1 MSASIQECLGSWI
14 ILVFSGWILMTIQR
28 QSIHWKC
35 PRLVILMVKILMV
48 EMALCTCVA
57 QSRGHGQVAGAGV
70 SWSLRSLPVH
80 WPRLVTGAW
89 V

>member
-1 MSASIQECLGSWI
+1 MMIVSSSTYLRIVIYFTLIQ
-14 ILVFSGWILMTIQR
+14 LMV
-28 QSIHWKC
+28 
-35 PRLVILMVKILMV
+35 VILMVASLMV

-80 WPRLVTGAW
+80 WPRLVTRAW

>member
-1 MSASIQECLGSWI
+1 MMIVSSSTYLRIVIYFTLIQWI
-14 ILVFSGWILMTIQR
+14 
-28 QSIHWKC
+28 
-35 PRLVILMVKILMV
+35 VILMVASLMV